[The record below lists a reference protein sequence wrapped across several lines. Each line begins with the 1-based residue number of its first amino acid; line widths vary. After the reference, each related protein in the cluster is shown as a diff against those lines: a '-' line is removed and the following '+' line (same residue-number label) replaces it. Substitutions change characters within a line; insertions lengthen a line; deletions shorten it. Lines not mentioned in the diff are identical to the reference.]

1 MATPYLFS
9 ELGPLCTQ
17 VVVGPPHD
25 NLVCLLKEEEVT
37 VQTKAERSKKTHHY
51 EKKDDIP

>member
-1 MATPYLFS
+1 MTIWFLFA
-9 ELGPLCTQ
+9 LR
-17 VVVGPPHD
+17 
-25 NLVCLLKEEEVT
+25 KEEVT